1 MSRLNRYS
9 WRRSLNKAREQLK
22 QKGHNDLQLDSIGDG
37 HVWFLVRK
45 KGSFGITQEFRIKYD
60 IKYRTF
66 EYFEK
71 NNRCYSINYINIKA
85 NTFNN
90 MWSPLLF

>member
-1 MSRLNRYS
+1 MKKKTLPRLNRYS
-9 WRRSLNKAREQLK
+9 WRRSLNNAREQLK
-22 QKGHNDLQLDSIGDG
+22 QKKGHNDLQLDSIGDG

-60 IKYRTF
+60 TQYRTF

-71 NNRCYSINYINIKA
+71 K
-85 NTFNN
+85 
-90 MWSPLLF
+90 

>member
-1 MSRLNRYS
+1 MKNKTLPKLNRYS
-9 WRRSLNKAREQLK
+9 WRKSVNSAREQLK
-22 QKGHNDLQLDSIGDG
+22 QTKGHNDLRLESIGDG

-60 IKYRTF
+60 TQSRTF

-71 NNRCYSINYINIKA
+71 K
-85 NTFNN
+85 
-90 MWSPLLF
+90 